1 MKNWYVFGFTR
12 GCDNGI
18 SNFPRLY
25 VSAKEGI
32 LSLLKYL
39 YYTYIYIY
47 HNLWSKAKDNL

>member
-32 LSLLKYL
+32 LSFLRYL